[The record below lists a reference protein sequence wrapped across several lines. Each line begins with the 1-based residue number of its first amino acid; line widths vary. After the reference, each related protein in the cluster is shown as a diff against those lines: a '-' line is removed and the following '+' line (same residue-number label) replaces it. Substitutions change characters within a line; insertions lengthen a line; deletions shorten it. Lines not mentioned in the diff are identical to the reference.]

1 MNARHLIV
9 TLALLT
15 GAVQEAAGE
24 LIPCWPGECDVQN
37 HREMVLT
44 AHAEVDPKLDA
55 VVVGRIEAVRHLYGN
70 DEVGA
75 TELLALSIDVAVD
88 RSLAGCVRAGDRLA
102 LSAHGYGGWHWQE
115 RSLADMAPVLAI
127 AEANMELERQ
137 ADERDDRHFLIFE
150 VPKHLKLNRERLIAL
165 GVARRLPFVV
175 LRVRDNDLPSLR
187 RRIGRRASSWPV
199 LPDFHAEHRRDESIP
214 SPPKQLRAHVRHLPG
229 VLRRVPATTRPPRE
243 LRRGWRV
250 RLRRGPA

>member
-24 LIPCWPGECDVQN
+24 LIPCWPGECNVQS
-37 HREMVLT
+37 HREMALT
-44 AHAEVDPKLDA
+44 AYAEVDPKLDA
-55 VVVGRIEAVRHLYGN
+55 VVVGRVEAVRHLYGN

-75 TELLALSIDVAVD
+75 TELRTLSLDVVVD

-137 ADERDDRHFLIFE
+137 ADERDDRHFLTYE
-150 VPKHLKLNRERLIAL
+150 VPKNLKLNRERLIAL
-165 GVARRLPFVV
+165 GVAQQLPFVV
-175 LRVRDNDLPSLR
+175 LMVNDNDVPS
-187 RRIGRRASSWPV
+187 
-199 LPDFHAEHRRDESIP
+199 F
-214 SPPKQLRAHVRHLPG
+214 
-229 VLRRVPATTRPPRE
+229 RRVTEVVLVPGQSYLIFTPSSGETSSNGRHRTTSELMFDIYPASFAEYLPPPVRP
-243 LRRGWRV
+243 
-250 RLRRGPA
+250 ASCD